1 MAVQRLNEPHANFRG
16 LGTAYDKCV
25 RSDQRQQRDDGRYQQ
40 RYPEG
45 CRSLPISLLQPMPGH
60 AEDTQEIVEGHRRI
74 HVPGEEEEGAR
85 PKPDTV
91 GRSAACLGR
100 RSRLLG

>member
-1 MAVQRLNEPHANFRG
+1 MSLKANFRG

-40 RYPEG
+40 RYLKGAEAFQ
-45 CRSLPISLLQPMPGH
+45 LPCCSQCPDN

-74 HVPGEEEEGAR
+74 HVSGEEEEGAR
-85 PKPDTV
+85 PQPDTV